1 MVERQHRVRLSATE
15 VGLELHHRVAALS
28 REPLH
33 RTDEELLQ
41 ALGEIGTAEELGRL
55 LVLVGTFA
63 KVHLPEVCSELGLLV
78 PAAGYILVRVHHL
91 APWLEVTRSLALD
104 RSASGLTFF

>member
-41 ALGEIGTAEELGRL
+41 ALGEIGTAEEFGRL
-55 LVLVGTFA
+55 LVLVCTFSQ
-63 KVHLPEVCSELGLLV
+63 VHLPEVRSKLSLLV
-78 PAAGYILVRVHHL
+78 PAAGHIPVRIHHL
-91 APWLEVTRSLALD
+91 APRLEITRSLALD
-104 RSASGLTFF
+104 RSARD